1 MPDPIRPGH
10 VSFDISFKKT
20 APPTPADE
28 DAPLRIAILGHFSGR
43 ADAAGSRPLLVDC
56 DNFDSVC
63 AQFAAS
69 LHLPAC
75 AAGTAEIDLAFKHLD
90 DFHPDQLLNSVP
102 ALVTLAD
109 LRARLLYPASTEA
122 AVAELRGIFKT
133 GMPAS
138 ASITAGAPQQES
150 ASDMV
155 ARLLGRP
162 VTGPS
167 APAGPKSIVD
177 QLIKQ
182 AVAPS
187 TAPPP
192 SPDQASLLAT
202 LDSEI
207 SARLRRILHR
217 SDFQAL
223 ESTWR
228 GLDFLVR
235 EAGENVKLHAIDI
248 SREELDRQISSL
260 DNPAATAVGR
270 QLEPLVPAVILGA
283 FTFGTRDPGT
293 LLRIARLAEACSTA
307 FIGGAKPELLG
318 CNSFGSQPNPLD
330 WATTTGAD
338 LNAFAELRRAPESI
352 RIGLALPRF
361 LIRQPYGKSGDPIQ
375 TLPFEELTPGDSHEC
390 YLWANPAFLCGH
402 LLLRSFASD
411 GWDIELGGA
420 GGEIGGLPVHSFRA
434 GVEKETTPCA
444 EAWLSEKAAE
454 AILSRGLMP
463 VLSVRGRD
471 SVLLVSFRSIADPAR
486 ALPFRVG

>member
-20 APPTPADE
+20 APPTPVDE
-28 DAPLRIAILGHFSGR
+28 DAPLRMAILGHFSGR
-43 ADAAGSRPLLVDC
+43 ADAAGSRPLRVDC

-75 AAGTAEIDLAFKHLD
+75 AGGTAEIDLAFKHLD
-90 DFHPDQLLNSVP
+90 DFHPDQLLKSVP
-102 ALVTLAD
+102 ALATLSD
-109 LRARLLYPASTEA
+109 LRARLLHPGSTEA

-133 GMPAS
+133 GTPAS
-138 ASITAGAPQQES
+138 ASITPGAPQQES
-150 ASDMV
+150 AADMV

-192 SPDQASLLAT
+192 SPEQASLLAT

-207 SARLRRILHR
+207 SARLRRILHHP
-217 SDFQAL
+217 DFQAL

-235 EAGENVKLHAIDI
+235 GAGENVKLHAIDI

-260 DNPAATAVGR
+260 DNPAASAVGR

-307 FIGGAKPELLG
+307 FIGGAKPELLDDHQ
-318 CNSFGSQPNPLD
+318 SRS
-330 WATTTGAD
+330 
-338 LNAFAELRRAPESI
+338 ERLRRA
-352 RIGLALPRF
+352 APRTLVHSDRSRAAAF
-361 LIRQPYGKSGDPIQ
+361 PDPPAIRQA
-375 TLPFEELTPGDSHEC
+375 TPSRHSH
-390 YLWANPAFLCGH
+390 LKN
-402 LLLRSFASD
+402 
-411 GWDIELGGA
+411 
-420 GGEIGGLPVHSFRA
+420 
-434 GVEKETTPCA
+434 
-444 EAWLSEKAAE
+444 
-454 AILSRGLMP
+454 
-463 VLSVRGRD
+463 
-471 SVLLVSFRSIADPAR
+471 
-486 ALPFRVG
+486 

>member
-1 MPDPIRPGH
+1 
-10 VSFDISFKKT
+10 
-20 APPTPADE
+20 
-28 DAPLRIAILGHFSGR
+28 
-43 ADAAGSRPLLVDC
+43 
-56 DNFDSVC
+56 
-63 AQFAAS
+63 
-69 LHLPAC
+69 
-75 AAGTAEIDLAFKHLD
+75 
-90 DFHPDQLLNSVP
+90 
-102 ALVTLAD
+102 
-109 LRARLLYPASTEA
+109 
-122 AVAELRGIFKT
+122 
-133 GMPAS
+133 MPAS

-182 AVAPS
+182 AVAPF

-375 TLPFEELTPGDSHEC
+375 TLPFEELAPGDSHEC

>member
-20 APPTPADE
+20 APPTPVDE
-28 DAPLRIAILGHFSGR
+28 DAPLRMAILGHFSGR
-43 ADAAGSRPLLVDC
+43 ADAAGSRPLRVDC

-75 AAGTAEIDLAFKHLD
+75 AGGTAEIDLAFKHLD
-90 DFHPDQLLNSVP
+90 DFHPDQLLKSVP
-102 ALVTLAD
+102 ALATLSD
-109 LRARLLYPASTEA
+109 LRARLLHPGSTEA

-133 GMPAS
+133 GTPAS
-138 ASITAGAPQQES
+138 ASITPGAPQQES
-150 ASDMV
+150 AADMV

-192 SPDQASLLAT
+192 SPEQASLLAT

-207 SARLRRILHR
+207 SARLRSILHHP
-217 SDFQAL
+217 DFQAL

-235 EAGENVKLHAIDI
+235 GAGENVKLHAIDI

-260 DNPAATAVGR
+260 DNPAASAVGR

-318 CNSFGSQPNPLD
+318 CNSFASQPNPLD

-390 YLWANPAFLCGH
+390 HLWANPAFLCGH

-434 GVEKETTPCA
+434 GAEKETTPCA

-471 SVLLVSFRSIADPAR
+471 SVLLVSLRSIADPAR